1 MNIALN
7 NSLCNGAA
15 TYVKMTSVKMTNVKM
30 TNVKMTYR
38 FRARVAKVS
47 S

>member
-15 TYVKMTSVKMTNVKM
+15 TYVKM

>member
-1 MNIALN
+1 MNFALDHSFDN
-7 NSLCNGAA
+7 RAA
-15 TYVKMTSVKMTNVKM
+15 SYVKM

-38 FRARVAKVS
+38 FSGRVAKVS

>member
-1 MNIALN
+1 MNFALDHSFDN
-7 NSLCNGAA
+7 RAA
-15 TYVKMTSVKMTNVKM
+15 SYVKMTNVKM

-38 FRARVAKVS
+38 FSGRVAKVS